1 MGEERE
7 REGVEDCRDENE
19 NNDSLAVQKRRR
31 RRHGEV

>member
-19 NNDSLAVQKRRR
+19 NNDSLAIQKRR